1 LPARA
6 FNGSRFARILE
17 QYDLH
22 AFILLVILLSSARQP
37 RRALP
42 PVSAAPR
49 EDPQHRRTDTESNPV
64 TRSKIDDLLAERHRG
79 FSPLQKL
86 LRQAADQEAWTAQ
99 LQALLPDP
107 LSREC
112 RVVDIHGPVVIVA
125 CSSAASATR
134 LRFMAP
140 DLLLEL
146 AQLADFRAV
155 QDIRIRVSS
164 A

>member
-1 LPARA
+1 
-6 FNGSRFARILE
+6 
-17 QYDLH
+17 
-22 AFILLVILLSSARQP
+22 
-37 RRALP
+37 
-42 PVSAAPR
+42 
-49 EDPQHRRTDTESNPV
+49 V

-155 QDIRIRVSS
+155 QDIRIRVSN